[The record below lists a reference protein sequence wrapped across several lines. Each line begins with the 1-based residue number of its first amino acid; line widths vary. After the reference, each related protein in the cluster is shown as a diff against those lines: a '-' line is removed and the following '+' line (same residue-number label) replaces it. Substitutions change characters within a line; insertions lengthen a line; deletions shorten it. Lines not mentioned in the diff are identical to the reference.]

1 MSADSRRAAKRIDV
15 NRPVELAELDEYGAV
30 VGYTQNLSEGGV
42 RARFD
47 VTPKADANVL
57 VRLFLEDD
65 REPVERRG
73 RVVWSAP
80 DIYGDGT
87 EVGLRLLDDG
97 EPDEDPGRLPVL
109 PEQVLCVGQSVR
121 VSRSGVA
128 YDAVIAEIGEPDRDG
143 RIPVVLSAAA
153 EEQLGGEALDATE
166 PTADDALDAEQW
178 KPHPFRDAWRTVSRI
193 AGPATRFVARL
204 AIAFFAAC
212 GRGLSRVWYRLPAQP
227 RASLESLYKR
237 ARHGLGRLRSVLARA
252 LAPVARRMKA
262 ERTARRDTDEGA
274 R

>member
-47 VTPKADANVL
+47 VTPETDTSVL

-65 REPVERRG
+65 KEPVEKRG

-87 EVGLRLLDDG
+87 EVGLRLIDEG
-97 EPDEDPGRLPVL
+97 ESDVAPNRTPML
-109 PEQVLCVGQSVR
+109 PEQVLCIGQTVR
-121 VSRSGVA
+121 VSRAGVA
-128 YDAVIAEIGEPDRDG
+128 YDAVIAEIGEPDPDG

-153 EEQLGGEALDATE
+153 EEQLDAAAPDAAE
-166 PTADDALDAEQW
+166 QATADAIDAEEW
-178 KPHPFRDAWRTVSRI
+178 KPHPFRDAWNTVSRI
-193 AGPATRFVARL
+193 AGPAARVCARV
-204 AIAFFAAC
+204 AIALFALLF
-212 GRGLSRVWYRLPAQP
+212 RGLSRIWYKLPAQP
-227 RASLESLYKR
+227 RASLESLHKR
-237 ARHGLGRLRSVLARA
+237 TQRGFGRLRSVLARA
-252 LAPVARRMKA
+252 FAPITRRIGA
-262 ERTARRDTDEGA
+262 DEAARRDGREGA
-274 R
+274 